1 MVHDERPVGPNAV
14 AVVFDDERAVSDA
27 GIVLV
32 VTLCNRLAVEQL
44 AARFVQLG
52 DRVVAANAGRKVMSL
67 IYAMVLGADCID
79 DTDILRSGSTRKLLG
94 TRVLAPSTLGTF
106 LRAFTFGHVR
116 QLDRL
121 LAETLKRAWAAG
133 AGPGAERLVV
143 DVDSFV
149 GEVHGYAKQ
158 GASFGYTGKRGYH
171 PLIATRAGSG
181 EVLHVRFRKGAANTQ
196 RGMPRFCDELVARVR
211 RAGASGPVLLRADS
225 GFWNTKVFDKLD
237 GKGWRF
243 SIGVRM
249 TKPVAALVA
258 EIPDQDWVTLTDYP
272 ETGEAQIAETVLCGR
287 RLVVRRVRLLA
298 GPGELFTREWRHF
311 PFATNRTDA
320 IGVVEAEHRQH
331 AVVEQ
336 VIRDLKDQ
344 ALTHFPS
351 GDYDANAAWTV
362 LACLAHNLLRW
373 TSLLGLPEAVVRVA
387 RTIRRRLLRMP
398 GRLTRSARKW
408 TLHLPAR
415 WPWQDDFHAALK
427 RLRALPAPA

>member
-1 MVHDERPVGPNAV
+1 
-14 AVVFDDERAVSDA
+14 
-27 GIVLV
+27 
-32 VTLCNRLAVEQL
+32 
-44 AARFVQLG
+44 
-52 DRVVAANAGRKVMSL
+52 MSL
-67 IYAMVLGADCID
+67 VYAMVLGANCID
-79 DTDILRSGSTRKLLG
+79 DVDILRSGSTRKLLG
-94 TRVLAPSTLGTF
+94 TRVAAPSTLGTF

-121 LAETLKRAWAAG
+121 LAETLKRAWKAG
-133 AGPGAERLVV
+133 AGPGSERLVI

-171 PLIATRAGSG
+171 PLIATRAGSD

-196 RGMPRFCDELVARVR
+196 RGMPRFCDELIARVR
-211 RAGASGPVLLRADS
+211 RAGATGPCLLRADS
-225 GFWNTKVFDKLD
+225 GFWNTKVFDKLHA
-237 GKGWRF
+237 KGWQF
-243 SIGVRM
+243 SLGVRM
-249 TKPVAALVA
+249 TKPVAKLVA
-258 EIPDQDWVTLTDYP
+258 AIPESDWTRLEGYP
-272 ETGEAQIAETVLCGR
+272 MTGEAPIAETVLSGR
-287 RLVVRRVRLLA
+287 RLVVRRVRLIA
-298 GPGELFTREWRHF
+298 APGELFAREWRHF
-311 PFATNRTDA
+311 PFATNRTEP

-362 LACLAHNLLRW
+362 LACLAHNMLRW
-373 TSLLGLPEAVVRVA
+373 STLLGLPGAVVRVA
-387 RTIRRRLLRMP
+387 RTMRRRLLQMP

-415 WPWQDDFHAALK
+415 WPRQNDFAAALK

>member
-1 MVHDERPVGPNAV
+1 MVHDERPAGPNAV

-27 GIVLV
+27 GVVLV
-32 VTLCNRLAVEQL
+32 ATLADRLGIEVI
-44 AARFVQLG
+44 AAQFVRLG
-52 DRVVAANAGRKVMSL
+52 DRVGAANAGRKVMSL
-67 IYAMVLGADCID
+67 MYAMVLGADCID
-79 DTDILRSGSTRKLLG
+79 DTDVLRSGSTRKLLG

-121 LAETLKRAWAAG
+121 LAEVLKRAWKAG
-133 AGPGAERLVV
+133 AGPGSERLVI

-181 EVLHVRFRKGAANTQ
+181 EVIHVRFRKGAANTQ
-196 RGMPRFCDELVARVR
+196 RGMPRFCDELIARVR
-211 RAGASGPVLLRADS
+211 RAGATGPCLLRADS
-225 GFWNTKVFDKLD
+225 GFWNTKVFDKLHA
-237 GKGWRF
+237 KGWQF

-249 TKPVAALVA
+249 TKPVAKLVDAIPESDWQTLA
-258 EIPDQDWVTLTDYP
+258 EYP
-272 ETGEAQIAETVLCGR
+272 EPGEAQIAETTLSGR
-287 RLVVRRVRLLA
+287 RLVVRRVRHVA
-298 GPGELFTREWRHF
+298 AQGELFGGWRHF
-311 PFATNRTDA
+311 PFATNRTEN
-320 IGVVEAEHRQH
+320 ISIVEAEHRQH
-331 AVVEQ
+331 AVIEQ

-362 LACLAHNLLRW
+362 LACIAHNLLRW
-373 TSLLGLPEAVVRVA
+373 TTLIGLPGAVVRVA
-387 RTIRRRLLRMP
+387 RTMRRRLLRMP
-398 GRLTRSARKW
+398 GRLTRTARQW

-415 WPWQDDFHAALK
+415 WPWQNDFAAALK